1 MIAHVDTSRLAT
13 ILAMQL
19 NPTGLDPTPWT
30 AWGVLGLL
38 GLVVVV
44 LMGVIWKLFLKQTST
59 MEARDQI
66 LMNFVDK
73 HRGETT
79 QAMKEVATTVS
90 LSHQK
95 MVEAF
100 GRQARALDEVL
111 LTNRVL
117 DKVETMR
124 ARGTQLTAE
133 EIERVVRTVIHERSQ
148 QRANDTLS

>member
-1 MIAHVDTSRLAT
+1 M
-13 ILAMQL
+13 
-19 NPTGLDPTPWT
+19 NPMGLDPTPWT

-38 GLVVVV
+38 GIVVLV
-44 LMGVIWKLFLKQTST
+44 LMGVIWKLFLRQTST

-79 QAMKEVATTVS
+79 IAMQAVATTVS
-90 LSHQK
+90 ASHEK
-95 MVEAF
+95 MVQAF

-124 ARGTQLTAE
+124 ARGTTLSGE

-148 QRANDTLS
+148 QRGSDSL